1 MMTSNKNY
9 KTNLIHSTSEL
20 KPRLTLSNNHHH
32 PNHYLQDQQLSLQ
45 PTLPPTPP
53 ASIHSSPPPLNDSLH
68 TFQSQQQQQQ
78 QTPISVS
85 IPSSI
90 QLQHDPSP
98 TRRHQYPMPTTPGV
112 QQFSQ
117 FSQFSTSSHYNQ
129 DGYNQSTSPHSH
141 WDGTL
146 SSKLAKSIHKLKTQ
160 TLDFPLSYQLKLI
173 LNSPTVQTQFK
184 SILSSKLRFVLLCS
198 LWYTSSAISS
208 NTGKIILN
216 QFKFPITLTI
226 VQFGFVAIWSCA
238 FIYLTKG
245 FLNYPKQNTIKSTL
259 IMSLFS
265 IAGHVFSS
273 MAISRV
279 PVSTV
284 HTIKA
289 LSPLFTV
296 LAYGGL
302 FGVKYGFMTYFSL
315 LPLTL
320 GVMLTCSFDLNANL
334 TGFLCA
340 LGSTIIFVS
349 QNIYGKKLLPQESD
363 EELDT
368 NSMKLNG
375 IPNTTSATKGKV
387 DKLNLLFYSST
398 IAFILMIPIWIWFD
412 LFKLWSS
419 TNYNLN
425 RTMSHQSLIF
435 YFIFNG
441 SIHFLQCILAFS
453 ILSRTSPVTYSIA
466 SLIKRIS
473 VICLAIFYFDQSL
486 SLLQSFG
493 MVLTFFGLY
502 LYNLYKFE
510 IDLGEKKLNVIN
522 SIHSILPSTKE
533 DVKTFS
539 KFS

>member
-1 MMTSNKNY
+1 MTF
-9 KTNLIHSTSEL
+9 KT
-20 KPRLTLSNNHHH
+20 
-32 PNHYLQDQQLSLQ
+32 
-45 PTLPPTPP
+45 
-53 ASIHSSPPPLNDSLH
+53 
-68 TFQSQQQQQQ
+68 
-78 QTPISVS
+78 
-85 IPSSI
+85 
-90 QLQHDPSP
+90 
-98 TRRHQYPMPTTPGV
+98 QY
-112 QQFSQ
+112 
-117 FSQFSTSSHYNQ
+117 
-129 DGYNQSTSPHSH
+129 
-141 WDGTL
+141 
-146 SSKLAKSIHKLKTQ
+146 KSI
-160 TLDFPLSYQLKLI
+160 S
-173 LNSPTVQTQFK
+173 
-184 SILSSKLRFVLLCS
+184 SSKLRFLLLCS

-216 QFKFPITLTI
+216 QFQFPITLTI
-226 VQFGFVAIWSCA
+226 VQFGFVGIWSCG

-245 FLNYPKQNTIKSTL
+245 YLNYPKQNTIQSTL

-368 NSMKLNG
+368 TNPIKPNLIINSSN
-375 IPNTTSATKGKV
+375 SSKGKV
-387 DKLNLLFYSST
+387 DKLNLLFYSSS

-412 LFKLWSS
+412 LFKIWSL
-419 TNYNLN
+419 TNYNPD
-425 RTMSHQSLIF
+425 RTMSHQSLLF
-435 YFIFNG
+435 YFMLNG

-473 VICLAIFYFDQSL
+473 VICLAIFYFDQSI

-502 LYNLYKFE
+502 LYNLFKFE
-510 IDLGEKKLNVIN
+510 IDLGEKKLNGLN
-522 SIHSILPSTKE
+522 SIHSILPSTKQ